1 MPLGFTV
8 DIGADSSKFQ
18 KELRKMDKDIKSTG
32 REVKDLT
39 KSLAIEWDSKRF
51 VAAQKKAQEALKQT
65 ESKADVLR
73 QRLRHLDEAGTS
85 KSSAEYRK
93 LESQLT
99 QVEAKAVQMKAEL
112 QKINQMKFDHLSGQI
127 KSIGDGF
134 TKAGQAMTPVS
145 AAAAAIIAGFTKI
158 ATSAIK
164 AGDEIGTT
172 AQQLN
177 LSTDQLQR
185 WLYIAEQTD
194 VDSSQF
200 VNAVG
205 KMQGALAHLAAGEE
219 DITATALKDLGF
231 TAEEAA
237 LGMEAN
243 FERIVNSLADVEDA
257 TLQAYYANELF
268 GTRMGAKIIPLL
280 NDGGNGLATLAS
292 EFENFGYLTEE
303 QVVSLD
309 AFEDL
314 MQKLKYQFDLVKNQ
328 IGVALLPV
336 MQNMANYIQE
346 TIIPAVQSL
355 KDKLSTFSEEQLQN
369 GLKIL
374 ALVAAMAPVLLI
386 IGKLTSGVGGL
397 IAMIPKI
404 AAALN
409 VLAAHPIIAVIGVII
424 GLMLYL
430 YNTNEQFKN
439 SIDGLV
445 MTLSATLMPVI
456 NMVMQLFKQL
466 LSVIMPII
474 NALGNQ
480 LALSIR
486 IIILMITPL
495 IQLLQAI
502 VLPILNVIFS
512 VLEMLISVIMGP
524 LTAAIEWLSKLW
536 TKGFEIIQNGIDA
549 VLGWIESTI
558 NKAID
563 FINKIIREI
572 NKLGDVLGFTIG
584 ELDHIALEAEILQK
598 VKTEVTP
605 SNDEPAQQVIDT
617 VSEATNA
624 DQITEMINNLNLET
638 SPQTVVNNDN
648 SSKDIKIEVYVQNY
662 SEKVDVDDLVN
673 EINIRLA
680 ESM

>member
-1 MPLGFTV
+1 VPLGFTV

>member
-1 MPLGFTV
+1 MSLGFTV
-8 DIGADSSKFQ
+8 DISADSSKFQ
-18 KELRKMDKDIKSTG
+18 KELKKIDKEINTTG

-39 KSLAIEWDSKRF
+39 KALAIEWDSKRF
-51 VAAQKKAQEALKQT
+51 VAAQKKAQEVLKQT

-73 QRLRHLDEAGTS
+73 QRLKHLDEADTS

-99 QVEAKAVQMKAEL
+99 QVEAKAVEIKAEL

-127 KSIGDGF
+127 KNIGDGF

-145 AAAAAIIAGFTKI
+145 AAAAGIIAGFTKI
-158 ATSAIK
+158 ALSAIN

-205 KMQGALAHLAAGEE
+205 KMQSALAHLAAGEE
-219 DITATALKDLGF
+219 DITATALKELGL
-231 TAEEAA
+231 TSEEAA

-243 FERIVNSLADVEDA
+243 FEQIVNSLADVEDA

-268 GTRMGAKIIPLL
+268 GTRMGAKLIPLL
-280 NDGGNGLATLAS
+280 NDGGNGLAALAS
-292 EFENFGYLTEE
+292 EFESLGYLTEE
-303 QVVSLD
+303 QVTSLD
-309 AFEDL
+309 AFDDL
-314 MQKLKYQFDLVKNQ
+314 LDKLKYQFNLVKNQ
-328 IGVALLPV
+328 IGIALLPV
-336 MQNMANYIQE
+336 MQNMADYVQE
-346 TIIPAVQSL
+346 KIIPAVQSL
-355 KDKLSTFSEEQLQN
+355 KDKLSSFSEEQLQN

-409 VLAAHPIIAVIGVII
+409 VLAAHPIIAIIGVII
-424 GLMLYL
+424 GLMIYL

-439 SIDGLV
+439 SINDLASA
-445 MTLSATLMPVI
+445 LSSALMPVI
-456 NMVMQLFKQL
+456 NMVMSLFKQL
-466 LSVIMPII
+466 LAIIMPII

-480 LALSIR
+480 LALS
-486 IIILMITPL
+486 LQLVVKLITPL
-495 IQLLQAI
+495 IKLLQAI
-502 VLPILNVIFS
+502 VLPILNVVFK

-524 LTAAIEWLSKLW
+524 LTAAIDWLSKLW
-536 TKGFEIIQNGIDA
+536 TKGFEIIQKGIDA

-558 NKAID
+558 NNAID

-572 NKLGDVLGFTIG
+572 NKLGDILGFTIS
-584 ELDHIALEAEILQK
+584 ELDNIALEAEILQN
-598 VKTEVTP
+598 VTTTTTPAAEQKTKTTDMLV
-605 SNDEPAQQVIDT
+605 DT
-617 VSEATNA
+617 ANS
-624 DQITEMINNLNLET
+624 DSITEMINNLNIDT

-648 SSKDIKIEVYVQNY
+648 STKDITIEVIVQNY
-662 SEKVDVDDLVN
+662 GQEIDTDALVE
-673 EINIRLA
+673 EINLKLA
-680 ESM
+680 AQM

>member
-1 MPLGFTV
+1 VSLGFTV

-18 KELRKMDKDIKSTG
+18 KELKKMDKGINTTG

-39 KSLAIEWDSKRF
+39 KALAIEWDSKRF
-51 VAAQKKAQEALKQT
+51 VAAQKKAQEALNQT

-158 ATSAIK
+158 ATSAIN

-219 DITATALKDLGF
+219 DITATALKELGL
-231 TAEEAA
+231 TSEEAA

-243 FERIVNSLADVEDA
+243 FEKIVNSLADVEDA
-257 TLQAYYANELF
+257 TLQAYYANEIF
-268 GTRMGAKIIPLL
+268 GTRMGSKIIPLL
-280 NDGGNGLATLAS
+280 NDGGNGLAKLAT
-292 EFENFGYLTEE
+292 EFESLGYLTEE
-303 QVVSLD
+303 QVTSLD
-309 AFEDL
+309 AFEDV
-314 MQKLKYQFDLVKNQ
+314 MDKLKYQFDLVKNQ
-328 IGVALLPV
+328 IGAALLPV
-336 MQNMANYIQE
+336 MQNMANYVQE
-346 TIIPAVQSL
+346 KIIPAVQSL

-397 IAMIPKI
+397 VAMIPKI

-409 VLAAHPIIAVIGVII
+409 VLAAHPIIAIIGVII
-424 GLMLYL
+424 GLMIYL

-439 SIDGLV
+439 SINNLV
-445 MTLSATLMPVI
+445 STLSNTLMPVV
-456 NMVMQLFKQL
+456 NMVMSLFKQL
-466 LSVIMPII
+466 LAIIMPII

-480 LALSIR
+480 LALSLQLIVK
-486 IIILMITPL
+486 LITPL
-495 IQLLQAI
+495 ITLLQAI
-502 VLPILNVIFS
+502 VLPILNVVFK

-524 LTAAIEWLSKLW
+524 LTSAIDWLSKLW

-605 SNDEPAQQVIDT
+605 STDEPTQQVIDT
-617 VSEATNA
+617 ISEATNA
-624 DQITEMINNLNLET
+624 DLVTEMINNLNLET